1 MPNLK
6 HSAAVCSTA
15 NYMLRQLFWPPPH
28 PKFSGNYASA
38 LRRNTDLKFDSNMR
52 RPRTARTGADIH
64 DLRPCRNCAW
74 LLPGHRWKCSANVLK
89 HESSKLAAM
98 SFLLSLSRYRF
109 KVRCAPVSSLQW
121 TNQHH
126 QHSNISRNVKSKWVL
141 LLMLCLLLLL
151 FMPISTLS
159 NSEVTTCATSLRLIK
174 ELRTLPTECI
184 FSCRFVPT
192 KQQFSSLRSYLTPW
206 SSPSS
211 KADGSLASLEILT
224 FHETR
229 KFNTASVTAPPPTYP
244 YPEPY

>member
-1 MPNLK
+1 
-6 HSAAVCSTA
+6 
-15 NYMLRQLFWPPPH
+15 
-28 PKFSGNYASA
+28 
-38 LRRNTDLKFDSNMR
+38 MR